1 MEVAQEETEKES
13 VLEEESAKFETKN
26 ESEVKDTPD
35 FENPTSDIFKKPQ
48 LIIGPR
54 RGKVIGKIRS
64 LENKPQEEPAETEEK
79 EIDVTDSNL
88 TDSVETDASVVK
100 TVEIKSCNTVSP
112 AQKIKESSIPLPY
125 KEPKWSGIPEE
136 DYGFEVLKS
145 GKILENIKLNSKSFY
160 VFGRLS
166 TCDIRM
172 AHPTISRYHAVLQ
185 YRSQE
190 NENDGVGFYIYDLG
204 STHGT
209 FLNKNRI
216 KPNMYVRV
224 QVGHILKL
232 GLSTRLFVLQGPEK
246 DMEEESELTVTQM
259 KEKRKLE
266 LAARELEELEQQR
279 IEEERKQREEEEGID
294 WGMGEDADEET
305 DLTENP
311 FAATQNEELY
321 INDPKKT
328 LRGWFEREGYDLEYD
343 VEEKGFGQFLCRVE
357 LPIESTRGCNVM
369 AEALVKGKK
378 KESVVQCALEA
389 CRILD
394 RYGLL
399 RQATHESKKRKA
411 KNWEAEDFYD
421 SDEDTFLD
429 RTGTVEKKR
438 QQRMRAAGKKDPT
451 EVVETYDS
459 LMRPEDV
466 ARAVALYDDG
476 RSVRYIANVMN
487 MARSTT
493 HDAIKRYRETL
504 EYTRRPGSGRPS
516 ATNPNEDRYMVLRV
530 LRERILPA
538 TSVAQQFIN
547 MHGRPISAKTVRR
560 RLKASGLI
568 SSRPATGPRL
578 LSRMH
583 RVEQLRFANDHRDW
597 RNGQWSCVLF
607 TDESRFNLCS
617 PDGRERVWRRRGERF
632 SQCCISENVPYG
644 VVGVMVWAGV
654 CTDARTELV
663 FVENGRL
670 TADRYITECLA
681 DHVPFGQFVG
691 DNFVLMHDNAWP
703 HFAHAV
709 GDYLQEVGIHVLPW
723 PARSPDMNPIEHV
736 WDMLGRHV
744 KNRRPRPESLQELR
758 RALGEEWELIPQEDI
773 ANQIESMP
781 RRMDAVIQARW
792 SNTRY

>member
-459 LMRPEDV
+459 LLKKHSDLLLELQKLELQLQKAVVNVASSSTKDNENDEEDALDAFMMKLSAPAADRKQVTKIKSQIAALKQEEVRLRKLVNIARPANIPELQPPNKATVPVNSTATNKKALPLVGVRKKPSNRTKPNVSELSSDSSEIKVEPGHDAEEEEEDDDDEEDGISQERESREIKNEPDSTVPDQEVQTEPEDHPEV
-466 ARAVALYDDG
+466 QGKAEVMQVENPEHLSEDKHKTKVIGPTLPPPSEILEPAHPDADDESKTEEKSSERKKNRNKRRLQQRNEKASRQKADYDPSDPDYSVWVPPEGQTGDG
-476 RSVRYIANVMN
+476 R
-487 MARSTT
+487 T
-493 HDAIKRYRETL
+493 KL
-504 EYTRRPGSGRPS
+504 
-516 ATNPNEDRYMVLRV
+516 NE
-530 LRERILPA
+530 
-538 TSVAQQFIN
+538 
-547 MHGRPISAKTVRR
+547 K
-560 RLKASGLI
+560 
-568 SSRPATGPRL
+568 
-578 LSRMH
+578 
-583 RVEQLRFANDHRDW
+583 
-597 RNGQWSCVLF
+597 
-607 TDESRFNLCS
+607 
-617 PDGRERVWRRRGERF
+617 
-632 SQCCISENVPYG
+632 YG
-644 VVGVMVWAGV
+644 
-654 CTDARTELV
+654 
-663 FVENGRL
+663 
-670 TADRYITECLA
+670 Y
-681 DHVPFGQFVG
+681 
-691 DNFVLMHDNAWP
+691 
-703 HFAHAV
+703 
-709 GDYLQEVGIHVLPW
+709 
-723 PARSPDMNPIEHV
+723 
-736 WDMLGRHV
+736 
-744 KNRRPRPESLQELR
+744 
-758 RALGEEWELIPQEDI
+758 
-773 ANQIESMP
+773 
-781 RRMDAVIQARW
+781 
-792 SNTRY
+792 